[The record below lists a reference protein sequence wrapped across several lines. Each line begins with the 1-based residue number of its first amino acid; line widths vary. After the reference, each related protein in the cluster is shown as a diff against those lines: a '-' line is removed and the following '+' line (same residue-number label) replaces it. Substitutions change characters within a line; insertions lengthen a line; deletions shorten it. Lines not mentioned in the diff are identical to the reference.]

1 MDKFPIFYEGR
12 MIGELM
18 ARQEG
23 EDTLFSARFCL
34 PEKDLWCLWVVGQ
47 EGTLRLGC
55 PEQQSGEVDLSRRFS
70 RRMTAPLGRLR
81 HAELRK
87 AAQQNNKYGWEE
99 VKDPQ
104 QLFRTQWLRQALQ
117 GKKGMLTRKQESCR
131 LIALP
136 FSSEKPFPLVTLF
149 CFAAIRDLREGKY
162 AVFAFN
168 AEEWPMIGN
177 F

>member
-23 EDTLFSARFCL
+23 EDTLFSAHFCL
-34 PEKDLWCLWVVGQ
+34 PEKDLWCLWAVGQ
-47 EGTLRLGC
+47 DGTLRLGC
-55 PEQQSGEVDLSRRFS
+55 PEQPSGEVVLSRRFS

-87 AAQQNNKYGWEE
+87 AAQQNQCGWEKI
-99 VKDPQ
+99 KDPQ
-104 QLFRTQWLRQALQ
+104 QLFRAQWLRQALQ
-117 GKKGMLTRKQESCR
+117 GKKGVLTRKQGPCR

-136 FSSEKPFPLVTLF
+136 FSLEKPFPLISLF
-149 CFAAIRDLREGKY
+149 CFAAIRELQEGKY
-162 AVFAFN
+162 AVFTFN
-168 AEEWPMIGN
+168 AEEWPVIGN